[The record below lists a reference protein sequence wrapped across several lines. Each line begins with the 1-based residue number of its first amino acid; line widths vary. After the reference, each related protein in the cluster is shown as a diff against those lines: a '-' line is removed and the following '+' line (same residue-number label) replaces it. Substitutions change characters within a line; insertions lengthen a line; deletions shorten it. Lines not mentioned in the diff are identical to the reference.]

1 MPYYFYII
9 LISYN
14 IMKELL
20 IESVSINDVND
31 AIDNHKRVIINYH
44 TKGENI
50 ATGSRVIEVYAY
62 GLTKAGNPVI
72 RAFQPFGDT
81 TSKIPSWKFFRLDR
95 ISSWKE
101 TEQTF
106 SRPASFYYKNIGNFN
121 ENGDETMSV
130 VYKIANFNS
139 NVKNIQNNGPKLKDN
154 DDVYKTDTEH
164 RMERFKQQV
173 TNPITLNDLK
183 TQLIKNNN
191 KTNDSGPKLKDKG
204 EEVYKTDTERNMDN
218 LRKQLDNP
226 RKIDLSK
233 FSKNKEPITFKDFN
247 KNLQNDLKDKG
258 EEVYKTDTER
268 NMDNLRKQLDN
279 PRKIDLSKFSK
290 K

>member
-1 MPYYFYII
+1 
-9 LISYN
+9 
-14 IMKELL
+14 MKNLL
-20 IESVSINDVND
+20 TESVSVNDVTD

-130 VYKIANFNS
+130 VYKIANFNN
-139 NVKNIQNNGPKLKDN
+139 NVKDIKNSGPKLKDKGEE
-154 DDVYKTDTEH
+154 VYKTDTEH
-164 RMERFKQQV
+164 GMERLKQQV
-173 TNPITLNDLK
+173 SNPIKLSDLK
-183 TQLIKNNN
+183 TQLLKNKDT
-191 KTNDSGPKLKDKG
+191 KTDSGPKLKDKG

-233 FSKNKEPITFKDFN
+233 FQQNKEPISFKDFN
-247 KNLQNDLKDKG
+247 KNLQNDLKDKD
-258 EEVYKTDTER
+258 EEIYKTDTER

-290 K
+290 R